1 MYVFSIIT
9 ATFNR
14 IEKIKSLYKNLLSQ
28 KSIEY
33 LFEWVVVVESEDF
46 ITINFLKKINKIKV
60 VIVINKKKKFSSLIA
75 QGIKNSSGK
84 YICIIGDDDGF
95 YEKKLEK
102 IHHLI
107 VKNNYPAWIIGN
119 CNYVN
124 NKNKVIRIIISFFK
138 SLLLRFENIY
148 LLKIVNFYMTPAIII
163 KKNFILKVNYF
174 SSNFGNVND
183 YYTWIELRKIAKPI
197 ITLDKVSFAGYD
209 FGSISNSYNLS
220 KYRHLLKII
229 NNYNIFLY
237 LPSLV
242 VIILIF
248 TFNIIKKTF
257 INFIGIFNKIKIK
270 EEQVTKEK
278 KILHLTRFF
287 YDKPYGGIQ
296 EVIRQISQNSKH
308 THIVSSISDEDKPL
322 IKLSTNLYAIAF
334 KKNFTFLGDV
344 FSFNQLKFIINNHKD
359 FQILHVHFPY
369 FFSLIYLILLS
380 FEKKI
385 IITYHAN
392 VTGFKSIFSVVF
404 FKFFIKLV
412 KTIYFYHLSTKKYLS
427 ISIIKN
433 SKNVICQP
441 FSINKIKTE
450 RLKNIKKYENIFD
463 GKKYFIFIGRETYYK
478 NFKFLFYL
486 VNKYKQINLL
496 MITNKKIDFRLKNLK
511 IIKNVTD
518 DEKFFLIKNSNGL
531 VMPSNSQAESYG
543 MVILE
548 AMMMGIPSIIFDI
561 GTGSSSLVKNN
572 YNGIV
577 VPNFDK
583 QEYINSILKIQN
595 NKKLFKRLS
604 SNSKIFYNKKFNKS
618 GFTKLENA
626 YSKI

>member
-1 MYVFSIIT
+1 
-9 ATFNR
+9 
-14 IEKIKSLYKNLLSQ
+14 
-28 KSIEY
+28 
-33 LFEWVVVVESEDF
+33 
-46 ITINFLKKINKIKV
+46 
-60 VIVINKKKKFSSLIA
+60 
-75 QGIKNSSGK
+75 
-84 YICIIGDDDGF
+84 
-95 YEKKLEK
+95 
-102 IHHLI
+102 
-107 VKNNYPAWIIGN
+107 
-119 CNYVN
+119 
-124 NKNKVIRIIISFFK
+124 
-138 SLLLRFENIY
+138 
-148 LLKIVNFYMTPAIII
+148 MTPAIII

-209 FGSISNSYNLS
+209 SGSISFSYNLS
-220 KYRHLLKII
+220 KYKNLLKIA

-237 LPSLV
+237 LLSLV

-257 INFIGIFNKIKIK
+257 INFIHIFKKIKIK

-322 IKLSTNLYAIAF
+322 IKLSTNSYAIAF
-334 KKNFTFLGDV
+334 KKTFTFLGDV

-392 VTGFKSIFSVVF
+392 VVGFKNIFSIVF
-404 FKFFIKLV
+404 FKFFIKFI
-412 KTIYFYHLSTKKYLS
+412 KTIYFYHLSTKKYHS

-433 SKNVICQP
+433 SKNVICQQ
-441 FSINKIKTE
+441 FSINKIKIE
-450 RLKNIKKYENIFD
+450 RLKNIKKYENIFN
-463 GKKYFIFIGRETYYK
+463 GKKYFIFIGRDTYYK

-486 VNKYKQINLL
+486 VNNYEQINLL

-511 IIKNVTD
+511 VIKNVTD

-543 MVILE
+543 VVILE

-595 NKKLFKRLS
+595 NEKLFKRLS

>member
-14 IEKIKSLYKNLLSQ
+14 IEKIKSLYKNLLRQ
-28 KSIEY
+28 KSTEY

-60 VIVINKKKKFSSLIA
+60 VIVINKKKNFSSLIA

-102 IHHLI
+102 LHLLI
-107 VKNNYPAWIIGN
+107 VKNNYPDWIVGD

-124 NKNKVIRIIISFFK
+124 NENSVIRKNISFIK
-138 SLLLRFENIY
+138 SLFLKFENIY

-197 ITLDKVSFAGYD
+197 ITLDIVSFAGYD
-209 FGSISNSYNLS
+209 HGSISNSYNLS
-220 KYRHLLKII
+220 KYKNLLKII
-229 NNYNIFLY
+229 NSYNIFLH
-237 LPSLV
+237 LLSLV
-242 VIILIF
+242 SVIFIF
-248 TFNIIKKTF
+248 TFNIIKKIF
-257 INFIGIFNKIKIK
+257 INFIHIFNKIKIK
-270 EEQVTKEK
+270 EEQVTKK

-287 YDKPYGGIQ
+287 YDKPHGGIQ

-334 KKNFTFLGDV
+334 KKTFTFLGDV

-380 FEKKI
+380 FENKI

-392 VTGFKSIFSVVF
+392 VAGFKSLFSVVF
-404 FKFFIKLV
+404 FKFFIKFV
-412 KTIYFYHLSTKKYLS
+412 KTIYFYHFSTKKYLS

-441 FSINKIKTE
+441 FSINKIKIE

-463 GKKYFIFIGRETYYK
+463 GKKYFIFIGRDTYYK

-486 VNKYKQINLL
+486 LNNYKQINLL

-511 IIKNVTD
+511 VIKNVTD

-531 VMPSNSQAESYG
+531 VMPSNNQAESYG

-548 AMMMGIPSIIFDI
+548 AMRMGIPSIIFDI